1 MVNKCQSYERLQE
14 VIDWAGLSIHAFA
27 MKIGMT
33 RSENI
38 CRIIRNK
45 ENLTT
50 KLCMRILETFPQI
63 ERNWLVYGE
72 GNMVVEKSTIP
83 KIDIPYYINIS
94 SDKDATSYI
103 NLPMFDADMAITVND
118 NAMSPQLR
126 NGDILL
132 LKKQNSDIILYGQI
146 YYVVTDGLSL
156 VRIVRKSDCEE
167 LILVAADSSQYDSIV
182 IRKDKIVSLY
192 IVSGVVSKLI

>member
-156 VRIVRKSDCEE
+156 VRIV
-167 LILVAADSSQYDSIV
+167 
-182 IRKDKIVSLY
+182 
-192 IVSGVVSKLI
+192 